1 MAMDNAQG
9 IVIIGGGMV
18 GISLALMLS
27 TALSKTHPCIPIAL
41 IEKFP
46 FPEKNT
52 PPSLQHSFDS
62 RATALSAG
70 SVKLLQDIDC
80 WQAVSQQAEPISD
93 IHISDRGHYAGTLLH
108 ASDYAV
114 DALGYVVENSALGQ
128 CLLQQ
133 LHQTTVKCIAPATVE
148 QCRFTRK
155 GVELTLKKNAAS
167 TPVIDNEVKGKQV
180 NEILQADLVLI
191 ADGADSPLSK
201 SLGIETQTT
210 QYQQSAIIT
219 NVALAKPHKGTA
231 YERFTDQGPLAL
243 LPLGDC
249 DGMHRASVV
258 WTRETKQVDG
268 LMQLSDEDFLH
279 ELQHCFGY
287 RADHMLQVGKRQV
300 YPLQLMQATEQVRS
314 HVVLM
319 GNAAHFLHPVA
330 GQGFNLSLRDCA
342 TLASVL
348 ASATSAATSSG
359 CANEKGTAQ
368 SSLGDYKILKEYL
381 SQREADQQMT
391 VGLTHAL
398 VNTFSSKKLSLSV
411 LRQCGLLSL
420 QALPQVKTQLAQQMM
435 GMS

>member
-27 TALSKTHPCIPIAL
+27 KALSKTHPRMPIVL
-41 IEKFP
+41 IEKCP

-52 PPSLQHSFDS
+52 TPSLQSSLDT

-80 WQAVSQQAEPISD
+80 WQALSHQAEPISD

-133 LHQTTVKCIAPATVE
+133 LHATTVKCIAPATVE
-148 QCRFTRK
+148 QCRFTRQ
-155 GVELTLKKNAAS
+155 GVELSLQQNNVSSELVSNEKN
-167 TPVIDNEVKGKQV
+167 K
-180 NEILQADLVLI
+180 ILQADLVLI

-243 LPLGDC
+243 LPLGDR

-258 WTRETKQVDG
+258 WTRETKQIDG
-268 LMQLSDEDFLH
+268 LMQLSDEGFLQQ
-279 ELQHCFGY
+279 LQHCFGY
-287 RADHMLQVGKRQV
+287 RADHILQVGKRQV
-300 YPLQLMQATEQVRS
+300 YPLQLLQATEQVRS
-314 HVVLM
+314 HLVLM

-348 ASATSAATSSG
+348 SSSATLPSSSSG
-359 CANEKGTAQ
+359 SDCASEKYTTYTN
-368 SSLGDYKILKEYL
+368 LGDYKILKEYL
-381 SQREADQQMT
+381 SRRETDQQLT

-398 VNTFSSKKLSLSV
+398 VNTFSSSKLSVSV

-420 QALPQVKTQLAQQMM
+420 QALPRVKTQLAQQMM
-435 GMS
+435 GM

>member
-27 TALSKTHPCIPIAL
+27 KALSKTHPSIPITL

-52 PPSLQHSFDS
+52 TPSLQPSFDS

-80 WQAVSQQAEPISD
+80 WEAVSQQAEPIRD

-108 ASDYAV
+108 ARDYSV

-133 LHQTTVKCIAPATVE
+133 LRQTAVNCIAPATVE
-148 QCRFTRK
+148 QCRFTRQ
-155 GVELTLKKNAAS
+155 GVELSLKKNDVSPDLKKALIS
-167 TPVIDNEVKGKQV
+167 KTVKGKEAKNKKVSQ
-180 NEILQADLVLI
+180 ILQADLVLV

-201 SLGIETQTT
+201 SLGIETQIT
-210 QYQQSAIIT
+210 QYQQSAIIA
-219 NVALAKPHKGTA
+219 NVALAKPHKNIA

-249 DGMHRASVV
+249 NGMHRASVV

-268 LMQLSDEDFLH
+268 LMQRSDEDFLQ
-279 ELQHCFGY
+279 ELQRCFGY

-314 HVVLM
+314 HLVLM

-342 TLASVL
+342 TLVSVL
-348 ASATSAATSSG
+348 AAVSP
-359 CANEKGTAQ
+359 GTAHTK
-368 SSLGDYKILKEYL
+368 LGDYKILKEYL
-381 SQREADQQMT
+381 SQREADQLMT

-398 VNTFSSKKLSLSV
+398 VNTFSSSRLSLSI

-420 QALPQVKTQLAQQMM
+420 QALPQVKAHLAQQMM
-435 GMS
+435 GMTS